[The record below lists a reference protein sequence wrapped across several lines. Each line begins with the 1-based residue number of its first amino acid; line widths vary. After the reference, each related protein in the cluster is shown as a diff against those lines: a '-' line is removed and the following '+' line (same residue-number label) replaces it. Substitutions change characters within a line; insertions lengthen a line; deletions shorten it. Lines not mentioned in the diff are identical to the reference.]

1 MKNLKQ
7 EMVGD
12 IVKYNYAA
20 APVLKEH
27 GIDFC
32 CNGQRSLESACTK
45 ANVATEELENELQK
59 VFLAEKPGDPD
70 FQAWPLDLLAD
81 YIEKTHH
88 RYVEKRI
95 SEIKPFLQKVV
106 KVHGRFHPELNEIQE
121 EFNESAGALAQHM
134 KKEELVVFPFV
145 RKMVQAQLNGSNPA
159 GSKQQSLDQPIQMML
174 NEHEDEGERFRKIE
188 ELSSNYTPPEE
199 ACNTYRVTFALLKE
213 FQDDLH
219 KHIHL
224 ENNILFPAA
233 LRLEQKLSP
242 N

>member
-20 APVLKEH
+20 APVLKQH

-159 GSKQQSLDQPIQMML
+159 EGMQQSLDQPIQMML